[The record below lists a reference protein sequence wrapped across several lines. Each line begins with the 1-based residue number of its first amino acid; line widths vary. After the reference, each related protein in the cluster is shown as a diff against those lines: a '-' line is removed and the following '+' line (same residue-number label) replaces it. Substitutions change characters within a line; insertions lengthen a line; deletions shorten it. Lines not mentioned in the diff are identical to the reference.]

1 MTNLILL
8 SEDFNGHRQSY
19 LNEIMRRCE
28 EIGHALH
35 IVTSENATPL
45 DLKSFPNV
53 QLYSVK
59 GNRKGIFQKGMAL
72 SQELKSSELIVW
84 EIERW
89 YLNLFR
95 LRINLKGI
103 AMRPYLDFYSTKNI
117 VSSGVKVL
125 LNLIFSLHP
134 GITIRRLSIPHQ
146 THLLNRNWVDEIQQL
161 SYNSKNKLNRLK
173 EDKITFGVFGA
184 VSSRKKPEECIKFA
198 EGIAI
203 KYCREVDLIIAGKIH
218 SDLNLESFQSG
229 NIRVVVVNEYLDDEK
244 YLQYM
249 SDCDYLL
256 CFYENIGSARTPL
269 EAISVGAKCVFLDS
283 KNRWAGLEKSFPTHF
298 IRFKNYGELE
308 DKFANSLDSVDSHIP
323 SDWIPSLNT
332 WLDFLVGEKG
342 ISAKEQFSSS

>member
-19 LNEIMRRCE
+19 LNEIMSRCE
-28 EIGHALH
+28 EFGHALH

-45 DLKSFPNV
+45 ELKSFPNV

-59 GNRKGIFQKGMAL
+59 GNRKSIFQKGMAL
-72 SQELKSSELIVW
+72 SQELKYSELIVW

-89 YLNLFR
+89 YLYLFK

-103 AMRPYLDFYSTKNI
+103 AMRPYLDFGSTKNI
-117 VSSGVKVL
+117 ASSIVKVF

-146 THLLNRNWVDEIQQL
+146 AHLLSRNWVDEIPQL
-161 SYNSKNKLNRLK
+161 SYDSKNNLNRLK

-184 VSSRKKPEECIKFA
+184 VSSRKKPEQCIKFA
-198 EGIAI
+198 EAIAI
-203 KYCREVDLIIAGKIH
+203 KYCRKVDLIIAGKIH
-218 SDLNLESFQSG
+218 SDLNLDSFQSD
-229 NIRVVVVNEYLDDEK
+229 NIRVVVVNEYLDYEK

-249 SDCDYLL
+249 SECDYLL

-283 KNRWAGLEKSFPTHF
+283 KNRWAGLEKSFPSHF
-298 IRFKNYGELE
+298 IRFKNYSELQE
-308 DKFANSLDSVDSHIP
+308 KFANSLESADSNSP
-323 SDWIPSLNT
+323 SDWLPSLDT
-332 WLDFLVGEKG
+332 WLEFLVGEKKYKYKRT
-342 ISAKEQFSSS
+342 IF